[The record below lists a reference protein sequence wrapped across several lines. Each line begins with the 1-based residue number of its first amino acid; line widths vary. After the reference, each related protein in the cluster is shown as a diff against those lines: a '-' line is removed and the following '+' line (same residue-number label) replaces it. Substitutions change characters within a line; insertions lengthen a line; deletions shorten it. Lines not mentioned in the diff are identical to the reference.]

1 MAKKKSRTPPP
12 PRSVQAPKR
21 RYEPTTSGFSRR
33 SKLIAAAVAVALAA
47 GIAIAVAATRG
58 GGGSGDPTA
67 KLAAAGC
74 AFKTYHNL
82 GQAHVQ
88 ALTPPPKYNSFPP
101 TSGPHYFEPAPWN
114 FYDSPI
120 DSQVRAVHNLEHG
133 GIVVQWGSA
142 VPSATVEQ
150 LRGFWDDSPN
160 GMLMAPLP
168 RLGDKIAMTAWT
180 HLATCTRFDESAF
193 AAFRDAYRGKG
204 PERFPLSQLT
214 PGS

>member
-12 PRSVQAPKR
+12 PRPVQAPKR
-21 RYEPTTSGFSRR
+21 RYERTTSGFSRR
-33 SKLIAAAVAVALAA
+33 SKLIAAAAAVALAA

-58 GGGSGDPTA
+58 GGSGDPTA

-74 AFKTYHNL
+74 TFKTYRNL

-88 ALTPPPKYNSFPP
+88 ALTPSPKYNSFPP
-101 TSGPHYFEPAPWN
+101 TSGPHYVEPAPWN
-114 FYDSPI
+114 LYDSPI

-133 GIVVQWGSA
+133 GIVVQWGSG
-142 VPSATVEQ
+142 VPPATVER
-150 LRGFWDDSPN
+150 LRGFWQDSPN

-168 RLGDKIAMTAWT
+168 KLGDKIAMTAWT
-180 HLATCTRFDESAF
+180 HLATCAHFDESAF
-193 AAFRDAYRGKG
+193 TAFRDAYRGKG